1 MNVLNVSTKELNE
14 KLNENVNVIDI
25 REPYELAYGKVPG
38 AKNIP
43 IQDLAY
49 NHDKHLEKGGEYYII
64 CQSGSRSMQL
74 VQYLASQDYRL
85 FNVVG
90 GTGMYGMQFELER

>member
-1 MNVLNVSTKELNE
+1 MNNVSIVELNE
-14 KLNENVNVIDI
+14 KLNSNIEVIDI

-43 IQDLAY
+43 IRELAY
-49 NHDKHLEKGGEYYII
+49 NHKEYLESGKEYYII

-74 VQYLASQDYRL
+74 ISFLSKEDYQL
-85 FNVVG
+85 YNVVG
-90 GTGMYGMQFELER
+90 GTGMYGVQFELER

>member
-1 MNVLNVSTKELNE
+1 MNNVSIVELNQR
-14 KLNENVNVIDI
+14 LNEVEVIDI
-25 REPYELAYGKVPG
+25 REPYELAWGKVPG

-43 IQDLAY
+43 IRDLAY
-49 NHDKHLEKGGEYYII
+49 NHKEYLKEGGEYYII

-74 VQYLASQDYRL
+74 VQFLSKENYKL

-90 GTGMYGMQFELER
+90 GTGMYGVQFPLEK